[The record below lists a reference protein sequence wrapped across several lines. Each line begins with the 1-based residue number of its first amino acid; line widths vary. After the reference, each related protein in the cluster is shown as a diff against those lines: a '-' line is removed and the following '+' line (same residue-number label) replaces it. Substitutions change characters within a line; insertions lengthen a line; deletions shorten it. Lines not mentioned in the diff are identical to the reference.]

1 MRLSISG
8 NIIRPEA
15 GQLVERSVLRQS
27 RTSRD
32 AVFGCHSDLAIL
44 KPGQIKG
51 RSFVD
56 CVAVS
61 QPDPAGGLPV
71 TTAKPPA
78 RYGATRGRLSERLCF
93 TYRLAPGR
101 RPPITRARMAP
112 ATATATGC
120 RAPWAIYRD

>member
-1 MRLSISG
+1 VRLSISG
-8 NIIRPEA
+8 NIIRPEE

-32 AVFGCHSDLAIL
+32 ATFGCHSDLAIL

-51 RSFVD
+51 RSFVLG

-61 QPDPAGGLPV
+61 QSDPAGGLPV

-78 RYGATRGRLSERLCF
+78 RYGATRGRPSERLCF

-112 ATATATGC
+112 APATGC